1 MTEMLSDLDPPMLV
15 LTVCAAFL
23 AGAVRGFA
31 GFGSALV
38 LAPVLA
44 LAYGPTVAVPV
55 MSVLQVPILYQV
67 TKIAMRET
75 DWKRTGPMAATALVS
90 IPLGAAVLKSL
101 DPEML
106 RIGISVIV
114 LTLAAVMAVGGLPHV
129 RRTRPRDLVA
139 ASTAG
144 AMGGATG
151 IGGPPL
157 VLYFLATA
165 EPARQVRGDL
175 SGYFLVTGIVGL
187 ATYFFYGLITVK
199 ALTIGGILAVPHF
212 AGMSFGG
219 FLFPRASEKTFR
231 WIALTILACV
241 GVGTL
246 LK

>member
-1 MTEMLSDLDPPMLV
+1 MPDLLPDLHLPMFI

-44 LAYGPTVAVPV
+44 LAYGPIVAVPL
-55 MSVLQVPILYQV
+55 MSVLQLPVMYQLIRI
-67 TKIAMRET
+67 TRKET
-75 DWKRTGPMAATALVS
+75 DWRRTGPMAATALVS

-106 RIGISVIV
+106 RIGISGIV
-114 LTLAAVMAVGGLPHV
+114 LGLAAVMAVGGLPRV
-129 RRTRPRDLVA
+129 ARTRTRDMVA

-144 AMGGATG
+144 AMGGSTG

-157 VLYFLATA
+157 VLYFLATG

-175 SGYFLVTGIVGL
+175 SGYFMVTGVVGL
-187 ATYFFYGLITVK
+187 ATYFAYGLITLK
-199 ALTIGGILAVPHF
+199 ILILGGVLSVPHF

-219 FLFPRASEKTFR
+219 YLFPRASEKTFR
-231 WIALTILACV
+231 WIALSILACV